1 MCVCVFWV
9 EPSFE
14 EQPKSQY
21 VEPEPEPEP
30 EYEGGIHTH
39 THTLSAPVVCFSVV
53 LSHLTVI
60 LSSSI
65 NQLIVSTTL
74 WGMCAITG
82 PNAKDFSHLV
92 FFHVT
97 DVQAV
102 ADNYEMP
109 VEQKQPQYDTVVEQ
123 EAVYEDPAPVRHSQ
137 PELTSSE

>member
-1 MCVCVFWV
+1 M
-9 EPSFE
+9 
-14 EQPKSQY
+14 
-21 VEPEPEPEP
+21 EPEPEPEP

-39 THTLSAPVVCFSVV
+39 THIISSCRLFLCVV

-65 NQLIVSTTL
+65 NQLIVSTTV

-109 VEQKQPQYDTVVEQ
+109 IEQKQPQYDTVVEQ
-123 EAVYEDPAPVRHSQ
+123 DAVYEDPPQV
-137 PELTSSE
+137 